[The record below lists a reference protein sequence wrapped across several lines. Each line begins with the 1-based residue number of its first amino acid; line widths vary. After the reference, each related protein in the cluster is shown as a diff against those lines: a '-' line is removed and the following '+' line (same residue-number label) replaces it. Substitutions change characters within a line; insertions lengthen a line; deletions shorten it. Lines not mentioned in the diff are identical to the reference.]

1 MNVSEVLKYFLYFCI
16 FITTLSCEK
25 KADSPAAPPPVEPV
39 VTATPKYLYVA
50 SGACYSG
57 TNTTFSTTTASNII
71 FRINAAT
78 GIFDS
83 KIADYNAVPAN
94 SGDSP
99 ASIVNNDSN
108 SIHVLVENATAGRRI
123 ELVPKTGG
131 NRITL
136 TSNTTILSAA
146 LRSLFKTSDGGFLVS
161 KGTIM
166 EKVNSQGVRIGAP
179 FIPTALAANCGAANA
194 LMTSMVTLNNGNIV
208 FANAAVSNNRL
219 ALISAGGYLGAAN
232 CLLAAPLNAPAA
244 AASPTALVYVS
255 ASNQLIVAYAGNAT
269 TANLN
274 SIYVYDVNET
284 SGVINNAT
292 VIYDSSLYPATYPYL
307 LYGISAMAFDSTT
320 NELYVST
327 GISTATTVVNYA
339 IEKFTYNSTLKTIAR
354 VGSVPFYN
362 YGIDTKCIAGMTVA
376 D

>member
-1 MNVSEVLKYFLYFCI
+1 MNVSEVLKYFFYFCI
-16 FITTLSCEK
+16 FITSLSCTK
-25 KADSPAAPPPVEPV
+25 KPDDTAVEVAITPPVSS
-39 VTATPKYLYVA
+39 PKYLYVA

-57 TNTTFSTTTASNII
+57 GNTTFSTTTASNLI
-71 FRINAAT
+71 FRINATT

-94 SGDSP
+94 AGDSP
-99 ASIVNNDSN
+99 AGLVNNDSS

-123 ELVPKTGG
+123 ELVPKAGG

-146 LRSLFKTSDGGFLVS
+146 LRQIFKTSDGGFLVS

-166 EKVNSQGVRIGAP
+166 EKVNSQGVRVGAP

-194 LMTSMVTLNNGNIV
+194 LMTSMITLNNGNIV
-208 FANAAVSNNRL
+208 FSNAVAANNRL
-219 ALISAGGYLGAAN
+219 SLISAGGYSTAAN
-232 CLLAAPLNAPAA
+232 CLLTAPLNAPVATA
-244 AASPTALVYVS
+244 FPTAMAYVA

-269 TANLN
+269 TASLN

-292 VIYDSSLYPATYPYL
+292 VIYDSNLYPSTYPYL
-307 LYGISAMAFDSTT
+307 LYGISAMTFDSAT

-339 IEKFTYNSTLKTIAR
+339 IEKFTYNSTLKTLAR

-362 YGIDTKCIAGMTVA
+362 YGIDTKCISGMAIA